1 MNPMDFFNNK
11 NGFPFQ
17 EALSQ
22 PHVNPESLQG
32 IKNMVKQYQTILND
46 DFWGEINGLRKHK
59 IKKEPVLPIELWE
72 NVEHIYLLIVCPGL
86 PDLQHAH
93 ILFQND
99 QECTLKIKTNSLM
112 PANDVALLSTELP
125 QQYVEREISIGKSVN
140 TSDYS
145 SSYEDGL
152 LTYKFQKA
160 KNTIDIPIDF

>member
-1 MNPMDFFNNK
+1 MNPMEFFHKK

-17 EALSQ
+17 DALSQ

-32 IKNMVKQYQTILND
+32 IKDMVKQYQTILND
-46 DFWGEINGLRKHK
+46 DFWGEVNGLRKHK
-59 IKKEPVLPIELWE
+59 TKNEPVLPIEIWE
-72 NVEHIYLLIVCPGL
+72 NDENIYLLVVSPGL
-86 PDLQHAH
+86 PDLQHAQ
-93 ILFQND
+93 IFFEND
-99 QECTLKIKTNSLM
+99 YECKLKIKTNSLM
-112 PANDVALLSTELP
+112 PKNDVTLLSTELP
-125 QQYVEREISIGKSVN
+125 QQFYEREISIGKAVD